1 MRDIEIYNKFKF
13 KFKFKARVRK
23 NEKKNLTIV
32 NAKST
37 KFKAII

>member
-1 MRDIEIYNKFKF
+1 MRGIKVYNKFKF

-23 NEKKNLTIV
+23 SEKKNLIII

-37 KFKAII
+37 KFKTII